1 MSQDSL
7 PPRLYTI
14 PSGTP
19 FLDALA
25 RTLLADPG
33 LGGKLGTNI
42 ALADLTILLP
52 TRRAVR
58 ALGDAF
64 LRIGGGAAMLLPAIQ
79 PLGDVDEDELVLNAT
94 PRHELARN
102 LAGKAR
108 IPSPIEPLER
118 QLRLARLIL
127 DLEDNP
133 ADGDIVRALSLASDL
148 ARFLDMVETE
158 RVDIKGISNIVPD
171 EFAENWQL
179 TIEFLKLI
187 TARWPAELDRLGLI
201 DPAHHRNLLLDAE
214 TASITGD
221 IPKNPIIAAGSTG
234 SIPATAALLATISR
248 LPNGAVVLPG
258 LDLILDEDSFFAAP
272 HSHPQY
278 GMKQLLTLMGATR
291 KDVTLWPDCKISDTQ
306 QARTR
311 LLSEAMRP
319 AETTEKWRGQLDIL
333 TCEARKSSSL
343 SSLFLQEIETI
354 RAEAET
360 IALMMREV
368 IETPGKTAALVTPDR
383 GLARRVAMNL
393 RRWGIEIDDSG
404 GRPLAQT
411 APMAFLAQVMQ
422 MVAEDFAPIELL
434 ACLKHPLASLG
445 RSSVR
450 LRSDIRALEMAILR
464 GPRPAQGIE
473 GLRNAINAAED
484 SGRQSARWTD
494 LRKLIDRL
502 EKATAPL
509 AALLVEHE
517 APFAELLRAHV
528 ACAEAIAASDDE
540 DEKLGLWDKE
550 EGDAASSFISNL
562 MDVAPVLGDIETSSY
577 EQVFSDLAHTL
588 VLRPRFG
595 AHPRLFIW
603 GPLEA
608 RLQHADRMILGGL
621 NEGVWPAEARIDPW
635 LNRPMRK
642 TLGLEPPERRI
653 GLAAHDFVEGASASE
668 VFLTRALKVDG
679 APTVASRWLLRLQG
693 LVKGMGC
700 EDELRA
706 PHWMAWA
713 ASLDETGEAQP
724 IARPAPRPPVNARP
738 TRFSVTE
745 IETLIRDPYSIYAK
759 HVLGL
764 TPLDDIDASIA
775 AAERG
780 TIIHDALEKFVKAY
794 PDRLPDNAY
803 DELIRHGRLAFADTM
818 DRPDVATFWWP
829 RFERI
834 AEWIVDFEATHRLD
848 MALAHAE
855 IKGEIEVSDGLKRKV
870 KLRGRADR
878 IDVMSDGSLAII
890 DYKTGQMP
898 GKREVEIGLA
908 PQLPLEAAMALRGGF
923 GDELK
928 RETSRLMFLRLTGG
942 AKAGEKRDIPL
953 DGLVENTWTS
963 LIKLLT
969 QYENVATPYLSHP
982 RPQFLGRFAEFD
994 HLARVKEWSTSGEG
1008 GE

>member
-64 LRIGGGAAMLLPAIQ
+64 LRIGGGAAMLLPTIQ

-127 DLEDNP
+127 DLDDNP

-158 RVDIKGISNIVPD
+158 RVDIKGLSNIVPD

-214 TASITGD
+214 TASLTGD

-258 LDLILDEDSFFAAP
+258 LDLILDEDSFLAAP

-343 SSLFLQEIETI
+343 SSVFLQEIETI

-368 IETPGKTAALVTPDR
+368 IETPEKTAALVTPDR

-393 RRWGIEIDDSG
+393 RRWGIEINDSG

-473 GLRNAINAAED
+473 GLRKAIDAAED
-484 SGRQSARWTD
+484 SGRQSARWGD

-509 AALLVEHE
+509 AALLIEHE

-540 DEKLGLWDKE
+540 DEGLGLWDKE

-577 EQVFSDLAHTL
+577 EQVFSDLAHAL

-621 NEGVWPAEARIDPW
+621 NEGVWPAEARVDPW

-706 PHWMAWA
+706 PQWMAWA

-724 IARPAPRPPVNARP
+724 IARPMPCPPVEVRP

-834 AEWIVDFEATHRLD
+834 AEWIVEFETTHRLD
-848 MALAHAE
+848 MTLAHAE
-855 IKGEIEVSDGLKRKV
+855 IKGEIEVSDTLKRKV

-878 IDVMSDGSLAII
+878 IDEMSDGSLAII

-928 RETSRLMFLRLTGG
+928 RETSKLMFLRLTGG

-953 DGLVENTWTS
+953 DGLVENTWVS
-963 LIKLLT
+963 FIKLLT
-969 QYENVATPYLSHP
+969 QYEDVTTPYLSHP

>member
-1 MSQDSL
+1 MSKDSL

-25 RTLLADPG
+25 RTLLADPS

-42 ALADLTILLP
+42 PLADLTILLP

-64 LRIGGGAAMLLPAIQ
+64 LRIGGGVALLLPAIR

-127 DLEDNP
+127 DLEGNP

-158 RVDIKGISNIVPD
+158 RVDIKGISDIVPD

-201 DPAHHRNLLLDAE
+201 DPAEHRNLLLDAE
-214 TASITGD
+214 TASLAGD
-221 IPKNPIIAAGSTG
+221 IPKSPIIAAGSTG

-258 LDLILDEDSFFAAP
+258 LDLILDEDSFLAAP

-291 KDVTLWPDCKISDTQ
+291 KDVTLWPNCEISDTQ
-306 QARTR
+306 TARTR
-311 LLSEAMRP
+311 FLSEAMRP
-319 AETTEKWRGQLDIL
+319 AETTEKWRGQLEIL
-333 TCEARKSSSL
+333 THEARKSSSL
-343 SSLFLQEIETI
+343 SSVFLQEIETI
-354 RAEAET
+354 HAEAQT
-360 IALMMREV
+360 ISLMMREV

-383 GLARRVAMNL
+383 ALARRVAMNL
-393 RRWGIEIDDSG
+393 RRWGIAIDDSG
-404 GRPLAQT
+404 GRPLAQI
-411 APMAFLAQVMQ
+411 APMAFLAHVAQ
-422 MVAEDFAPIELL
+422 MVAGDFAPIELL

-445 RSSVR
+445 RQSVR
-450 LRSDIRALEMAILR
+450 LRNDIRALEMVILR
-464 GPRPAQGIE
+464 GPRPAQGIA
-473 GLRNAINAAED
+473 GLRKAIDAAEKQ
-484 SGRQSARWTD
+484 GRHNARWAD

-502 EKATAPL
+502 EKATGPL
-509 AALLVEHE
+509 AALLAEHD
-517 APFAELLRAHV
+517 APFIEVLRAHV
-528 ACAEAIAASDDE
+528 ACAEAIAASDDK
-540 DEKLGLWDKE
+540 DEGLGLWDKE
-550 EGDAASSFISNL
+550 EGDAASSFISSL
-562 MDVAPVLGDIETSSY
+562 MDVAPVLGEIKTSSY
-577 EQVFSDLAHTL
+577 KQVFSDLARAL

-642 TLGLEPPERRI
+642 SLRLEPPERRI
-653 GLAAHDFVEGASASE
+653 GLAAHDFVEGASAAE

-693 LVKGMGC
+693 LVKGMGF
-700 EDELRA
+700 EDALKA
-706 PHWMAWA
+706 PQWMAWA
-713 ASLDETGEAQP
+713 ASLDEMGEAQP
-724 IARPAPRPPVNARP
+724 IARPSPCPPVEDRP

-764 TPLDDIDASIA
+764 KPLEDIDASIA

-780 TIIHDALEKFVKAY
+780 TIIHAALEKFVKAY

-834 AEWIVDFEATHRLD
+834 AEWIVEFETTHRLD
-848 MALAHAE
+848 MTLAHAE
-855 IKGEIEVSDGLKRKV
+855 IQGEIEVSDTLKRKV

-878 IDVMSDGSLAII
+878 IDVMTDGSLAII
-890 DYKTGQMP
+890 DYKTGQVP

-928 RETSRLMFLRLTGG
+928 QETSKLMFLRLTGG

-953 DGLVENTWTS
+953 DGLVENTWAS

-969 QYENVATPYLSHP
+969 QYEDVATPYLSHP